1 VRDLVD
7 IIVIARTQQV
17 HGSVLRGAIEG
28 ERGLRGLAAR
38 TTSAPPPSWAGMY
51 AKVATSVHCPR
62 EYVDAVQLAVG
73 FVEPALQSD
82 ADGMTWSPDD
92 GAWSRLAS

>member
-1 VRDLVD
+1 
-7 IIVIARTQQV
+7 
-17 HGSVLRGAIEG
+17 
-28 ERGLRGLAAR
+28 
-38 TTSAPPPSWAGMY
+38 MY
-51 AKVATSVHCPR
+51 AKVATNAHCPR